1 MGGPGTE
8 HLLGE
13 RGKSARAQCVGGT
26 EPRPMSQSTGRS
38 FKSKSTGG
46 GRQEADD
53 GDVGKAKI
61 MNCRENNSQ
70 NELAALRL
78 HSTVVG

>member
-1 MGGPGTE
+1 M
-8 HLLGE
+8 
-13 RGKSARAQCVGGT
+13 AN
-26 EPRPMSQSTGRS
+26 EPVNRRS
-38 FKSKSTGG
+38 FKSKSTGA

-53 GDVGKAKI
+53 GDVGKSKI

-70 NELAALRL
+70 NELTALRL